1 MMMPSKNMIIKIV
14 LVSSFCVSLLAA
26 LLHVNT
32 ETATGSE
39 HNRVNGTVVMGTKG
53 ESLPDTITLKLFEI
67 DQTAN
72 TITEIESTTPDYLGN
87 FKFRSSLSNLKNY
100 RIVVIGS
107 SYIDYFDLKSENHT
121 SVEIKIYSKT
131 TSLENISVKDYLIM
145 IPSLNAKNRIAGFL
159 SVVEIENSSD
169 RVWIPD
175 ITNPSLTGLDLFRF
189 NLPKR
194 YKSLS
199 VESQLPEGNI
209 LEIETGFAMTNPIPP
224 GSHSILISYQAE
236 YKEDNLKFPLRLPF
250 GANEIKILIPK
261 DKGIIKNKYFQ
272 QTENVFINQDTFLS
286 FEGSKIEKGTQLDVE
301 FKELPEPNAQENLI
315 NLIQSRTYSVILV
328 GFLSIII
335 LMVISYFFWK
345 HLIDTQGQENF
356 TSRQKL
362 LIHQIALLDR
372 NYEMNEIPA
381 EKYHEER
388 TILMEKIVSSDS
400 FE

>member
-1 MMMPSKNMIIKIV
+1 
-14 LVSSFCVSLLAA
+14 
-26 LLHVNT
+26 
-32 ETATGSE
+32 
-39 HNRVNGTVVMGTKG
+39 
-53 ESLPDTITLKLFEI
+53 
-67 DQTAN
+67 
-72 TITEIESTTPDYLGN
+72 
-87 FKFRSSLSNLKNY
+87 
-100 RIVVIGS
+100 
-107 SYIDYFDLKSENHT
+107 
-121 SVEIKIYSKT
+121 
-131 TSLENISVKDYLIM
+131 M

-224 GSHSILISYQAE
+224 GSHSILIGYQAE